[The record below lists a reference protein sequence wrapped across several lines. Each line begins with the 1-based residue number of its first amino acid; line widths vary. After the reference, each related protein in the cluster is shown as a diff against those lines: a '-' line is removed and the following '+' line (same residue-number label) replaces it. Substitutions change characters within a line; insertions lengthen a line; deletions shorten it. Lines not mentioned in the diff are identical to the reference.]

1 MQWLPCFCRSDWRWC
16 HEWSTK
22 ISKIIT
28 HNLGG
33 FVGRLFG
40 ESEQPE
46 SKWRFLN
53 ESLKLH
59 KAPILEILAIELG
72 PYCLVDANKGKVW
85 SHGAAEPTS
94 LPESLYICDT
104 LVYLRLSGKVSVD
117 VSSPVCLPSLK
128 HLYLALYPD
137 DKFMRCLSSLRYLEI
152 CCVLWACGI
161 IFSQLIECKIRP
173 CVLDWFEPLLLLLQ
187 NSPNLKVL
195 VIDQVYYQTEP
206 FPLSWNQPSYVPLC
220 LSTSLEIFEW
230 NKFRGK
236 PEEMEIVRYIFA
248 NSKCRKRAGISLNS
262 IFWGR
267 KDIMIELA
275 HMPEITSTSSK
286 LHFYTQLKVNH

>member
-1 MQWLPCFCRSDWRWC
+1 MLGCVLLIFGFLKKGTISCWGIGGGE
-16 HEWSTK
+16 HK
-22 ISKIIT
+22 ISALSDVLLVQILSLVPTKGCSGY
-28 HNLGG
+28 HV
-33 FVGRLFG
+33 FVGLIG
-40 ESEQPE
+40 
-46 SKWRFLN
+46 
-53 ESLKLH
+53 
-59 KAPILEILAIELG
+59 
-72 PYCLVDANKGKVW
+72 D
-85 SHGAAEPTS
+85 EPTS